1 MQMIDVLKRL
11 AQLDA
16 QNPTIVK
23 ESSEIAECGMMP
35 EMSMDT
41 TPSQPASINI
51 QAGSGEEL
59 GDMLKTI
66 MSLAGIHKVEPEHL
80 GVDHEPMQL
89 TPEPGMAVGPA
100 ASAGDNMRAV
110 LDKLHPEMGDE
121 EETDEEAGPQY
132 DTTPNDAEPEQA
144 FGANQF
150 SNQENQADQG
160 DRMDGTM
167 PKANAEE
174 EPKKEAY
181 ADMNE
186 AVADLFAQ
194 YKQFVSE

>member
-1 MQMIDVLKRL
+1 MQMIDVMKRL
-11 AQLDA
+11 AELDSN
-16 QNPTIVK
+16 NPNIVR
-23 ESSEIAECGMMP
+23 ESTDVAECGMMP
-35 EMSMDT
+35 EMSVDT
-41 TPSQPASINI
+41 TPNQPASINI

-80 GVDHEPMQL
+80 GVDQEPMQL
-89 TPEPGMAVGPA
+89 TPEPGMSVGPA
-100 ASAGDNMRAV
+100 ASAGDDMRAV
-110 LDKLHPEMGDE
+110 LDKLNPDMDDE
-121 EETDEEAGPQY
+121 EETKEAGPQY
-132 DTTPNDAEPEQA
+132 DTTPNDPEPEQP

-150 SNQENQADQG
+150 SNQENQPGQG

-167 PKANAEE
+167 PKANAEEE

-194 YKQFVSE
+194 YKQFVNE